1 MRQILVLPAIALLSV
16 AGAYSLDR
24 PTDIRASIL
33 LEEPGGKGVR
43 PGVREVGAS
52 ESFYSGDRFQLKVHS
67 PQSGYIYL
75 LLENSSGEQQLLYPY
90 AGSGHGI
97 NRVRANRPMT
107 VPGKTW
113 YKFDDN
119 PGEEVVYVLISEIPI
134 ESLERAGK
142 DKSATLDA
150 ETFHALVRQ
159 AESETQDDK
168 GIDVQRDNGS
178 RPQRQM
184 SVLRLNLS
192 HLP

>member
-1 MRQILVLPAIALLSV
+1 M
-16 AGAYSLDR
+16 
-24 PTDIRASIL
+24 
-33 LEEPGGKGVR
+33 
-43 PGVREVGAS
+43 
-52 ESFYSGDRFQLKVHS
+52 
-67 PQSGYIYL
+67 
-75 LLENSSGEQQLLYPY
+75 
-90 AGSGHGI
+90 
-97 NRVRANRPMT
+97 
-107 VPGKTW
+107 
-113 YKFDDN
+113 
-119 PGEEVVYVLISEIPI
+119 YVLISEIPI

-178 RPQRQM
+178 RPRRQM